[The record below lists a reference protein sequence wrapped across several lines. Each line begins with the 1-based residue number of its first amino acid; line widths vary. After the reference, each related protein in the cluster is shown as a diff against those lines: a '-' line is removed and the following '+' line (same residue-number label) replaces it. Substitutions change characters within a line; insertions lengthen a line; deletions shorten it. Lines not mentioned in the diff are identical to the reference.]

1 MGVALLSVS
10 LARGLEPGARLVADG
25 GWRGGL
31 GRAEGGGSRPR
42 RAAGTGPKGE
52 RAGSR
57 PHSWLGWFRLALC
70 SSANWLAVTWAS
82 PSGPCN
88 ARLSWQWCPG
98 PRHSGA
104 REPAGRMRAQ
114 NLLPGRSA
122 EPARHDPGPRP
133 RGPSEARQPS
143 PCWGT
148 LCGQSAHDQVAS
160 CPRRLCPFLN
170 ALQLDD
176 DGPASPLPSSP
187 PPGPCAAGAAQ
198 LLPHLLPPA
207 RSPGLREA
215 QAHTQPCPLLA
226 APSGRGSPGRRAPVR
241 RGWCGTKRGGDLR
254 LPTGTPENSESWNRS
269 CPHPCWES
277 PGLQACGATSATLWS
292 LSEGPDGVL
301 SILIRAICGVVA
313 IKKKFLLNEQMHV
326 GSELKALGCFKYY
339 VRRVGVNKP
348 DF

>member
-1 MGVALLSVS
+1 MACTLQTPPEGGVLGARLGVVLMSVS
-10 LARGLEPGARLVADG
+10 LAWGLQPGARLVADG

-70 SSANWLAVTWAS
+70 SSANWLAMTWAS

-133 RGPSEARQPS
+133 RGPSR
-143 PCWGT
+143 
-148 LCGQSAHDQVAS
+148 
-160 CPRRLCPFLN
+160 
-170 ALQLDD
+170 
-176 DGPASPLPSSP
+176 GPAALSMLGHPVWTVSSRSSGLMP
-187 PPGPCAAGAAQ
+187 QAAVS
-198 LLPHLLPPA
+198 LLK
-207 RSPGLREA
+207 
-215 QAHTQPCPLLA
+215 CLA
-226 APSGRGSPGRRAPVR
+226 A
-241 RGWCGTKRGGDLR
+241 
-254 LPTGTPENSESWNRS
+254 
-269 CPHPCWES
+269 
-277 PGLQACGATSATLWS
+277 
-292 LSEGPDGVL
+292 
-301 SILIRAICGVVA
+301 
-313 IKKKFLLNEQMHV
+313 
-326 GSELKALGCFKYY
+326 
-339 VRRVGVNKP
+339 
-348 DF
+348 